1 MFAAV
6 GSSNISSVI
15 QVPGQFV
22 SLYIRK
28 YVLLIAAKWPLPF
41 GPFIC
46 ETLLEGPAI
55 LKEILE
61 AKHCKATLHTC
72 GTFSSYT

>member
-6 GSSNISSVI
+6 GSSNISSLI

-22 SLYIRK
+22 SSCIRK

-46 ETLLEGPAI
+46 ETLLEGPAF
-55 LKEILE
+55 KEILV

-72 GTFSSYT
+72 CGTFSSYT